1 MYTGKYLLILLLN
14 VLILMINLEVY
25 ATKSNKKNDTIK
37 IVVHKTLPLPII
49 KKSFPSKKKVE
60 YQGSSRF
67 KIGVCLIGKNFSS
80 IIVRIF
86 CSLNSINENRNKV
99 CTDNNRYLSINAMAK
114 DYKVKKLSNFFK
126 KYQMLMIVRNPIDR
140 LISGFMQLCYY
151 RIYLKPS
158 EDYCFGCGKNLTCFI
173 NNLQDELWSVAENK
187 KIPDQFFDY
196 HYYPQTWQCE
206 YYKYKDKY
214 KYLKYSEPNMKVF
227 YKNILAYL
235 KSAHVPKEHLKYLK
249 KFLQSTKT
257 DHVTSSK
264 NATNEYKSYLYNN
277 TALLKQVCSMFYYDF
292 IEFGFEIPKDCI
304 DKKIEAK

>member
-1 MYTGKYLLILLLN
+1 MLWQK
-14 VLILMINLEVY
+14 
-25 ATKSNKKNDTIK
+25 TIK
-37 IVVHKTLPLPII
+37 
-49 KKSFPSKKKVE
+49 
-60 YQGSSRF
+60 
-67 KIGVCLIGKNFSS
+67 
-80 IIVRIF
+80 
-86 CSLNSINENRNKV
+86 
-99 CTDNNRYLSINAMAK
+99 
-114 DYKVKKLSNFFK
+114 
-126 KYQMLMIVRNPIDR
+126 
-140 LISGFMQLCYY
+140 
-151 RIYLKPS
+151 
-158 EDYCFGCGKNLTCFI
+158 
-173 NNLQDELWSVAENK
+173 
-187 KIPDQFFDY
+187 
-196 HYYPQTWQCE
+196 QCE